1 MIRERHS
8 KWRRGRR
15 PREGLTGPDVP
26 YTMKLAGGRTLY
38 VEVPGRYVLADRGG
52 EVAFTPEGV
61 RFLDRVRALTMDAGQ
76 APSPGYI
83 ASLRGALGMTQQAMA
98 SRLGVNKLTISRW
111 ERGTLRPGRIS
122 LEALR
127 RLRQEAVSQGV
138 VLPG

>member
-1 MIRERHS
+1 MIREKNG

-15 PREGLTGPDVP
+15 PREGLSGPGVP
-26 YTMKLAGGRTLY
+26 YTMKLTGGRTLY
-38 VEVPGRYVLADRGG
+38 VEVPGRYVITDRSG

-111 ERGTLRPGRIS
+111 ERGTLRPGRTS
-122 LEALR
+122 LDALR
-127 RLRQEAVSQGV
+127 RLRQEAVNQGV